1 MLDAPFSVESI
12 VVSTVSF
19 CTKSY
24 RLVSLSRW
32 CTLCSLNGPLVGTEK
47 KIEFLKENGLWVMK
61 FCSWSLVSM
70 LSTSGESPFG
80 EGLNSSSDFLTIRC
94 APIPLLGESG
104 ALQSPCWESYRQ
116 WHRLRRSSRRRGPVG
131 GLGPVAW
138 VIRRRRMNRSRI
150 G

>member
-1 MLDAPFSVESI
+1 MLDAPLSVESI

-94 APIPLLGESG
+94 APIPLLGE
-104 ALQSPCWESYRQ
+104 LP
-116 WHRLRRSSRRRGPVG
+116 
-131 GLGPVAW
+131 PVAPSEE
-138 VIRRRRMNRSRI
+138 IE
-150 G
+150 